1 MALQQLEQSQNAKRS
16 NLAEWRLSRTHP
28 LDLPSGLSVLVRYAD
43 MTDLLLTGKLPPV
56 IIDMAKQAAEEGKEE
71 IDLQKIGLEMMEKNS
86 QDFLQML
93 NTIATAV
100 LVEPQIGEQ
109 SDDTHITLA
118 ELPMTDKIAIME
130 FANRGADQI
139 RSFRE
144 STEQPVPS
152 A

>member
-1 MALQQLEQSQNAKRS
+1 MTLKQLKQSEKSKRT
-16 NLAEWRLSRTHP
+16 NLAEWRLSRTHT
-28 LDLPSGLSVLVRYAD
+28 LDLPSGLSVLVRDAD

-56 IIDMAKQAAEEGKEE
+56 IINMAKEAAEEGKQE
-71 IDLQKIGLEMMEKNS
+71 IDLEKIGLEMMEKNS

-93 NTIATAV
+93 NTIASAV

-109 SDDTHITLA
+109 SDDAHITLA

-130 FANRGADQI
+130 FTNRGAEKI

-144 STEQPVPS
+144 SSDQPVS
-152 A
+152 AI